1 MLLLAFAATAPLSAN
16 GLSASLRPSPLLL
29 RPSLSAPIASSLAL
43 QERRHYAAAAFRT
56 SPFCGST
63 TRAASPRQSY
73 YKSSSQLFMSADPV
87 SATGAVAAAA
97 AATAAARK
105 AAIANSQA
113 AAAATTT
120 GSAAAAAAAAE
131 SAVRTVAGN
140 IAVSIDRPLMT
151 DGLLPYTTS
160 VASSSKAATSSSSGS
175 SSNIIASARAV
186 VAQALSSLW
195 AKPVFRVALLVLV
208 TGLALNLLIKQQQ
221 ENATATEETLESAA
235 ATEGLEGEES
245 SSSSS
250 SSAISRWMRRIQG
263 RFQRVL
269 ERFES
274 SRQQDVGVPMPFMD
288 ANEGWG
294 VCTLA
299 SRKRLG
305 KSSFV
310 QYDFDLPQ
318 SDYVLPLDLGQQVS
332 MCCLDNEGNVA
343 RGDFFPFAPNS
354 NNHGGKGSR
363 KSKKKTTGSF
373 SILLPNHKSPDKNIF
388 AMGLDASN
396 FARVVKNELKIGD
409 EVALKPGKHRLA
421 YRGQYLPVTDMVY
434 VAFGT
439 GIVPV
444 LEQIRAV
451 LPSGTSSVKSV
462 TVVWINEATRDFD
475 VTAAILEKEYFK
487 YSQKLAVSC
496 IVDDLHYKD
505 FVENTEVNDAIPN
518 FELGAMAVVA
528 GPAELKDKAVSY
540 LEQER
545 GYPRDTIC
553 VL

>member
-1 MLLLAFAATAPLSAN
+1 MSA
-16 GLSASLRPSPLLL
+16 
-29 RPSLSAPIASSLAL
+29 
-43 QERRHYAAAAFRT
+43 
-56 SPFCGST
+56 
-63 TRAASPRQSY
+63 
-73 YKSSSQLFMSADPV
+73 ADPV
-87 SATGAVAAAA
+87 SA
-97 AATAAARK
+97 AATAATTAAGATATAAQK
-105 AAIANSQA
+105 AAMGTSSTTSSQA
-113 AAAATTT
+113 AAAGQAATTT
-120 GSAAAAAAAAE
+120 SR
-131 SAVRTVAGN
+131 SVMTTVASN

-151 DGLLPYTTS
+151 DGMLPYHSTTTATTTTS
-160 VASSSKAATSSSSGS
+160 SSLASSSSSSSSGNS
-175 SSNIIASARAV
+175 NNIIASARAV
-186 VAQALSSLW
+186 VAQALASLW
-195 AKPVFRVALLVLV
+195 AKPVIRMAVLVLV
-208 TGLALNLLIKQQQ
+208 TGLALSWLVKQQQ
-221 ENATATEETLESAA
+221 QQQQQLEEDSTATEETTPESAA
-235 ATEGLEGEES
+235 TTGGIEEEGS
-245 SSSSS
+245 SSST
-250 SSAISRWMRRIQG
+250 ISRLMRHIKG
-263 RFQRVL
+263 RFQRVM
-269 ERFES
+269 ERFEG
-274 SRQQDVGVPMPFMD
+274 QPQDVGVPMPFMD

-310 QYDFDLPQ
+310 QYEFDLPQ
-318 SDYVLPLDLGQQVS
+318 PDYVLPLDLGQQVS

-343 RGDFFPFAPNS
+343 RGDFFPFAPN
-354 NNHGGKGSR
+354 NNHGGKKGR
-363 KSKKKTTGSF
+363 KSKKKKTTGSF

-444 LEQIRAV
+444 LDQIRAV
-451 LPSGTSSVKSV
+451 LPTGTSSVKSV

-475 VTAAILEKEYFK
+475 VTAAILEQEYFK

-505 FVENTEVNDAIPN
+505 FAENTEVNDAIPN
-518 FELGAMAVVA
+518 FQLGAMAVVA
-528 GPAELKDKAVSY
+528 GPAELKDKAMSY
-540 LEQER
+540 LEHER